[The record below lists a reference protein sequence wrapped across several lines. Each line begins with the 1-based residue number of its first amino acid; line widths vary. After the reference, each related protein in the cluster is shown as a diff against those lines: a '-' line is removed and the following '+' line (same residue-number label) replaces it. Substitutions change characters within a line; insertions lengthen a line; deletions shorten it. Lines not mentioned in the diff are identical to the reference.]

1 MDKENEII
9 DIITQYINDENFYN
23 FNVADIQNDGNCPL
37 KIIKRYQIL
46 KVGVAN
52 LKNNSTSNISG
63 ENSINPLE
71 WLLRSLSLLNLPRNP
86 QYYDFSH
93 LSESELIELK
103 RKVKKQLREFD
114 ITYQKKYGQLPKKSD
129 KELLR
134 PLYIY
139 YRKLK
144 QSIEAMNN
152 IEFNKTSEKPDKDKK
167 NIENDIDAT
176 CNHFDNISIITDNNE
191 TLNHGI
197 AHNNISKEDLKIKVE
212 NLIKYKSK
220 LRGVLEEYEKGFYKI
235 HNRKVMYQKDL
246 LPIEEK
252 FIEYK
257 AIKQKIK
264 QIEHIINSDSNYS
277 NK

>member
-1 MDKENEII
+1 MDKENKIIEIV
-9 DIITQYINDENFYN
+9 TQYINNENFYD
-23 FNVADIQNDGNCPL
+23 FNVADIQDDGNYCPL

-52 LKNNSTSNISG
+52 LKNNSTSSIDG
-63 ENSINPLE
+63 ENSINSLE
-71 WLLRSLSLLNLPRNP
+71 WLLKSLSLLNLPKNP
-86 QYYDFSH
+86 QYYDFSRH
-93 LSESELIELK
+93 SEPELIELK

-114 ITYQKKYGQLPKKSD
+114 ITYQKKYGQLPKKND
-129 KELLR
+129 KESLR

-152 IEFNKTSEKPDKDKK
+152 MEFNKISEKLEDKK
-167 NIENDIDAT
+167 NIENDIDTT
-176 CNHFDNISIITDNNE
+176 CSHFDNISVIADNNE

-197 AHNNISKEDLKIKVE
+197 ADNNISKENLKIKVE
-212 NLIKYKSK
+212 NLTKHKNK
-220 LRGVLEEYEKGFYKI
+220 LRGILEEYEKGFYKI

-257 AIKQKIK
+257 AIKQRIK